1 MVSPRVFVPYGQGE
15 IPWNSYTT
23 VRLDDALVAKV
34 NLWDGNLML
43 DATDLDLAAVGQRLQ
58 LTRTFNSL
66 SGGPYGPLDHGWFGA
81 YDRYLQVFSD
91 EVVAYGPSGENVTFD
106 ANADGTYQVAT
117 GYDESL
123 THNADGTWTLLHR
136 KDGTKE
142 TYDSSGNLAAI
153 TDRNGDAINVTQH
166 TDSNG
171 FTTGSRATDTR
182 SGRWIDLSATGTGTW
197 KATDST
203 GRTVSYAFTGP
214 DDAQVLTVTDIEGH
228 PTVYAYDADHRIAK
242 VTTPEGR
249 STAFTYDDY
258 DRVTSV
264 TRLTTTGGSTG
275 LTTLYAYSGFRAGT
289 TTVTD
294 PAGHATA
301 YSYDGDGQT
310 TSVKDALGHS
320 RSATWD
326 AAHNQATATDAL
338 GTGTTPG
345 NTTTFGWSG
354 NNPTSAKLPLGAS
367 ALLGGY
373 AARGGAQLPAT
384 LTDAQGNQ
392 TTYSYDT
399 SGNLTQAKDTTS
411 GGSAAHLDYTY
422 NPATATCGGFPGQR
436 CSATDA
442 GGNKTA
448 FAYDAQG
455 NLTTVTP
462 PAPLGRTT
470 ITYDSAGRP
479 ATVTDGRG
487 VKTTYTYDK
496 HDRPTALDTPTT
508 HIALA
513 YDTDGNLTTRTGP
526 TGTATFH
533 YDPLGRED
541 WRKLP
546 TGDQATL
553 GYDAA
558 GNVKT
563 STDPSGTLTYGY
575 DDANRLTTLT
585 EPGGA
590 KTTYTYD
597 DANHRTGTALPGGAK
612 QTTAFDNDGRP
623 TSITATSA
631 SGTVLSKLTYAYT
644 TGPNGT
650 DGTKTAT
657 RTDNA
662 GNKTTYTY
670 TTLGRLTRA
679 VETNGSGA
687 RTAGWLYCYDNA
699 GNLTTTTSTA
709 TSSSTCT
716 GQAATYAYNAANQ
729 LTGSGGSTTGW
740 SYDNAGNESAAASPT
755 GARTAETWTD
765 FSQLAGIT
773 TGTTHLDAAYAG
785 TDNGER
791 TRLGTTTFANT
802 ALGVTA
808 LQTGTTTTSMIREPS
823 GTLTGMTRGGAT
835 YHYLTDAQGSV
846 TTVVDNAGQ
855 QVDAYTYTPYG
866 TARST
871 TETVPQPWR
880 YTGAYLDPTGLY
892 KLGARYYDPA
902 LARFTQPDPSGRE
915 TNPYAY
921 TAGDPVNHT
930 DPNGTSLIGSVQGLW
945 DDANDVISTL
955 QDAEEGDGA
964 GLLGDLAG
972 VATGIAVESGCQ
984 FVAGLAAAPTAG
996 IGGMAVEVGCA
1007 AIATSVGDRASSYV
1021 EQKAG

>member
-1 MVSPRVFVPYGQGE
+1 MVSPRVMISSGQGE
-15 IPWNSYTT
+15 VPWNTYTT

-34 NLWDGNLML
+34 NLGTGNLLL

-58 LTRTFNSL
+58 LTRSFNSL
-66 SGGPYGPLDHGWFGA
+66 SGPYGPLDHNWFTGF
-81 YDRYLQVFSD
+81 DRYLLPFSNS
-91 EVVAYGPSGENVTFD
+91 VVAYGASGETVSFY
-106 ANADGTYQVAT
+106 ANADGTYQDVT

-123 THNADGTWTLLHR
+123 TANADGTWTLLHR

-142 TYDSSGNLAAI
+142 TYNTSGNLASI
-153 TDRNGDAINVTQH
+153 TDRNGNTVNVVQHEDA
-166 TDSNG
+166 NG
-171 FTTGSRATDTR
+171 STTGFKATDAR
-182 SGRWIDLSATGTGTW
+182 SGRWIDLTSTGTGTW

-214 DDAQVLTVTDIEGH
+214 DDAQVLTVTDTENH
-228 PTVYAYDADHRIAK
+228 PTVYAYDADHRVVKA
-242 VTTPEGR
+242 TTPEGR
-249 STAFTYDDY
+249 ATAFTYDGY

-264 TRLTTTGGSTG
+264 TRITTPGGSTG
-275 LTTLYAYSGFRAGT
+275 LTTLYAYSSGSGAGT

-294 PAGHATA
+294 PAGHNSVYTH
-301 YSYDGDGQT
+301 DGDGQT
-310 TSVKDALGHS
+310 TSVQDALHHS
-320 RSATWD
+320 RSTTWD

-338 GTGTTPG
+338 GVGTTPG

-384 LTDAQGNQ
+384 LTDPQGNQ

-399 SGNLTQAKDTTS
+399 SGNLTQAKDTTT
-411 GGSAAHLDYTY
+411 GGSATHLDYTY
-422 NPATATCGGFPGQR
+422 NPATPTCGGFPGQR
-436 CSATDA
+436 CSATDP
-442 GGNKTA
+442 GGNKTT
-448 FAYDAQG
+448 FTYDAQG
-455 NLTTVTP
+455 NLTTITP
-462 PAPLGRTT
+462 PAPLGKTT
-470 ITYDSAGRP
+470 ITYDNAGRP

-496 HDRPTALDTPTT
+496 HDRPTAVDTPAT

-513 YDTDGNLTTRTGP
+513 YDTDGNLTTRTDP
-526 TGTATFH
+526 TGTTTFH
-533 YDPLGRED
+533 HDPLGRED

-546 TGDQATL
+546 SGDQATL

-558 GNVKT
+558 GNLKT

-575 DDANRLTTLT
+575 DDANRLTSLT

-590 KTTYTYD
+590 KTTYGYD
-597 DANHRTGTALPGGAK
+597 SNNHRTNTTFPGGAK
-612 QTTAFDNDGRP
+612 QDTVFDNDGRP
-623 TSITATSA
+623 STITATS
-631 SGTVLSKLTYAYT
+631 GTGAVLSKLTYTYT

-657 RTDNA
+657 RTDAA
-662 GNKTTYTY
+662 GNKTAYAY

-679 VETNGSGA
+679 VETNTSGA

-699 GNLTTTTSTA
+699 GNLTTTNTTA
-709 TSSSTCT
+709 TSASTCT
-716 GQAATYAYNAANQ
+716 GQSATYGYNAAGQ
-729 LTGSGGSTTGW
+729 LTSSGGSTTGW
-740 SYDNAGNESAAASPT
+740 SYDAAGNESAAASPA

-773 TGTTHLDAAYAG
+773 TAGTHLDAAYTG

-791 TRLGTTTFANT
+791 TRLGTTAFANT

-808 LQTGTTTTSMIREPS
+808 YQAGTTTTSMIREPS
-823 GTLTGMTRGGAT
+823 GTLTGMTRNGAT

-866 TARST
+866 TARTT
-871 TETVPQPWR
+871 TETIPQPWR
-880 YTGAYLDPTGLY
+880 YTGAYLDTTGLY
-892 KLGARYYDPA
+892 KMGARYYDPA

-915 TNPYAY
+915 TNTYAY
-921 TAGDPVNHT
+921 TGGDPVNYT
-930 DPNGTSLIGSVQGLW
+930 DPNGTSFLGGVIGGIFGTAVSAATDSLLGPIIGGAVGGCLGGMVTNAIDGDSVG
-945 DDANDVISTL
+945 
-955 QDAEEGDGA
+955 EGCLEGGVAGAASA
-964 GLLGDLAG
+964 GLGS
-972 VATGIAVESGCQ
+972 GIK
-984 FVAGLAAAPTAG
+984 AAKAWT
-996 IGGMAVEVGCA
+996 
-1007 AIATSVGDRASSYV
+1007 ASS
-1021 EQKAG
+1021 